1 MKMSRGG
8 LITMSRYKK
17 KNAKAGAEVIKAEG
31 VWMYCGHAGWKYDL
45 Q

>member
-17 KNAKAGAEVIKAEG
+17 KNAKVKKCRSDKSRGGAD
-31 VWMYCGHAGWKYDL
+31 AGWKYDL